1 MDLFNRKKL
10 KEQEITIALLKEEK
24 ERAVKQTKQIISSSI
39 KLNNEITEYLKPVY
53 EGKYFK
59 FVCSQNVCRYI
70 KVTRFNFTGGMA
82 WIDYTDSN
90 GSNDFFSCDLRQ
102 LKSMKNITKK
112 QFLTE
117 GGNN

>member
-10 KEQEITIALLKEEK
+10 KDQEITIALLKEEK
-24 ERAVKQTKQIISSSI
+24 DQVVKQKEKIISSSI
-39 KLNNEITEYLKPVY
+39 KLNNEITEYLKPLY

-59 FVCSQNVCRYI
+59 FLGSKKVCRYI

-82 WIDYTDSN
+82 CIDCTDN
-90 GSNDFFSCDLRQ
+90 KGANDFFNCDLRQ
-102 LKSMKNITKK
+102 LKSMKSITKK

>member
-24 ERAVKQTKQIISSSI
+24 EQAVKQTKQIISSSI
-39 KLNNEITEYLKPVY
+39 KLNHEITEYLKPVY

-59 FVCSQNVCRYI
+59 IDFYRNTYKYI
-70 KVTRFNFTGGMA
+70 KVIKFNFTGGIA
-82 WIDYTDSN
+82 RIDFINKD
-90 GSNDFFSCDLRQ
+90 GELDFFSCDLGQ
-102 LKSMKNITKK
+102 LKSMKSITKK

>member
-10 KEQEITIALLKEEK
+10 KEQEITIALLKEET
-24 ERAVKQTKQIISSSI
+24 EQAGKQTKQIISSSI
-39 KLNNEITEYLKPVY
+39 KLNNEISEYLKPVY

-59 FVCSQNVCRYI
+59 ISLSLNTFKYI
-70 KVTRFNFTGGMA
+70 EVIKFNFTGGVA
-82 WIDYTDSN
+82 RINYRNKD
-90 GSNDFFSCDLRQ
+90 GELGFFNCDLRQ
-102 LKSMKNITKK
+102 LKSMKKITKK